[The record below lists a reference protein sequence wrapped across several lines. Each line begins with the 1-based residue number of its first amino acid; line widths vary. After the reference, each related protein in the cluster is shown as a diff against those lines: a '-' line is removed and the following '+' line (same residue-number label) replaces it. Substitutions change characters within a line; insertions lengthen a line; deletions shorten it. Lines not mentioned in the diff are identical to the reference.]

1 MDSIAFSI
9 LLVLIGLF
17 VGIILMFI
25 INYIKGS
32 KAEKKAELLL
42 EKAKKKQIKLNVIIY

>member
-1 MDSIAFSI
+1 MDNIAFSI

-17 VGIILMFI
+17 VGIILMSI

-32 KAEKKAELLL
+32 KAEKKAELII
-42 EKAKKKQIKLNVIIY
+42 EKAKRSR